1 MNSTFEPKIIF
12 CLILGIILSIWIYTP
27 GLGGSFE
34 FDDNGTIANNGY
46 LKISHFSFDDLW
58 QASLSSNSGP
68 LRRPVAMASFAINH
82 VLTGMDTWWMKLT
95 NLGIHLLNGLILL
108 LVLTQLFRRLYQNN
122 DKYAVVVPYII
133 TITWLVHPINVTA
146 VSYIVQRMTSL
157 SATFVLLAIYC
168 YLKLREG
175 KLLDWRGYV
184 LSLSILFFWLLGLLS
199 KETAI
204 LLSIYIFSIEWC
216 VYGFKTDSE
225 GEKKHLRILWSL
237 LAAPWVCA
245 FIYVIYEPTFILKGY
260 AYRDFTMVERLLTE
274 FRIVIDYLRLIII
287 PDIRH
292 MGLYQDNVIL
302 SKSLFDPISTLL
314 SALLIIGLLVSAIR
328 VRQRFPLYCLG
339 VFWFFGGHVLE
350 SSVYP
355 LELVFL
361 HRNYLPS
368 IGIMLA
374 LSEAGYLLIQHY
386 RTIAITAICAMVLG
400 FSICTH
406 SLSYY
411 WSGDYR
417 MSILEVTNNPKS
429 VRANIIA
436 GQIYNGLAMISES
449 DIEGIEYRREAE
461 KYFRRIRTLDPE
473 DITGELSILEIY
485 LRSGESPSELFLDDI
500 IEALSTAKIRSRTIN
515 VFNLIIRCLITE
527 ECSLQAS
534 EFDRLIGALLSNPS
548 MLGRQRGELLGN
560 YAAYVLEIENDH
572 DKAINIVL
580 QAINSEP
587 HMLELYELLIYY
599 YGKRGNTEGL
609 NRAIDTLE
617 SKDKLGRF
625 RNYIKQ
631 IRNEVNASVDS
642 PDTP

>member
-34 FDDNGTIANNGY
+34 FDDNGTIASNGY
-46 LKISHFSFDDLW
+46 LKISHFSFEDLW

-68 LRRPVAMASFAINH
+68 LRRPVAMFSFAINH
-82 VLTGMDTWWMKLT
+82 VLTGMDPWWMKLT

-122 DKYAVVVPYII
+122 DKYAVLVPSLI
-133 TITWLVHPINVTA
+133 TIIWLVHPINVTA

-175 KLLDWRGYV
+175 KLMDWRGYV
-184 LSLSILFFWLLGLLS
+184 LSLSMLIFWLLGLLS

-204 LLSIYIFSIEWC
+204 SLSIYIFVIEWC
-216 VYGFKTDSE
+216 AYGFKTDSE

-302 SKSLFDPISTLL
+302 SKSLFDPISTML
-314 SALLIIGLLVSAIR
+314 SILLIIGLLVSAVR
-328 VRQRFPLYCLG
+328 VRQSFPLYCLG

-368 IGIMLA
+368 IGIILI
-374 LSEAGYLLIQHY
+374 LSEVGCLLFQNY
-386 RTIAITAICAMVLG
+386 RTLAIATVCAVVLG
-400 FSICTH
+400 FSVCTR
-406 SLSYY
+406 SLTYY

-417 MSILEVTNNPKS
+417 MSILEVVNNPQS
-429 VRANIIA
+429 VRANITA
-436 GQIYNGLAMISES
+436 GQIYNALAMISES
-449 DIEGIEYRREAE
+449 DIERLEYRREAE
-461 KYFRRIRTLDPE
+461 KYFRRVRTLDPE

-485 LRSGESPSELFLDDI
+485 LRFGESPSELFLDNI
-500 IEALSTAKIRSRTIN
+500 IEALSTAKIRSRTTN
-515 VFNLIIRCLITE
+515 VFNLIIRCLIKE
-527 ECSLQAS
+527 GCSLQAR
-534 EFDRLIGALLSNPS
+534 EFDRMIEALLSNPS

-560 YAAYVLEIENDH
+560 YAAYILEIENDL
-572 DKAINIVL
+572 DKTIGIVS
-580 QAINSEP
+580 QAIDSEP
-587 HMLELYELLIYY
+587 SMLELYELLIYY
-599 YGKRGNTEGL
+599 YEKSGSIEDMK
-609 NRAIDTLE
+609 RAIDALE
-617 SKDKLGRF
+617 NNDRLGQYRK
-625 RNYIKQ
+625 YIRQ
-631 IRNEVNASVDS
+631 VREIEE
-642 PDTP
+642 T